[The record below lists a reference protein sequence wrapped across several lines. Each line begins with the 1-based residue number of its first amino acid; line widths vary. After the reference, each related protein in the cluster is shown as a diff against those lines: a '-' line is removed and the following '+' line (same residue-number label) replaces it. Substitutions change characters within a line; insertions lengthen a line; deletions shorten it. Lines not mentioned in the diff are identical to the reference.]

1 MTDIT
6 AHELAVLL
14 DLEPLPVEGG
24 LFRQTWRG
32 PERPDGKPAGTAIV
46 AMWTDEPDSFSAM
59 HRLPTDEVWHF
70 QLGDPVQLLLLWPDG
85 TVTEPVL
92 GPDIVRGQ
100 HITMVVPAGVWMGAS
115 LLPGG
120 RYGVFAC
127 TMAPGFTDNDY
138 EGGGAERLQ
147 AAYPTAAA
155 RIDQLVRPETD
166 GAPAGRSPRQV
177 TNTSCALGCLRRD
190 G

>member
-6 AHELAVLL
+6 ANELAALL

-24 LFRQTWRG
+24 LFRQTWLG

-85 TVTEPVL
+85 AVTEPVL
-92 GPDIVRGQ
+92 GPDLGHGHR
-100 HITMVVPAGVWMGAS
+100 ITVVVPAGVWMGAS

-127 TMAPGFTDNDY
+127 TMAPGFTSNDY
-138 EGGGAERLQ
+138 EGGDAAVLRP
-147 AAYPTAAA
+147 AYPAAAA
-155 RIDQLVRPETD
+155 RIDQLVRPHRPRTRMPD
-166 GAPAGRSPRQV
+166 G
-177 TNTSCALGCLRRD
+177 L
-190 G
+190 